1 MKEKYMTEAAKE
13 AYTGIENGHG
23 GPFGSVI
30 VKDDK
35 IVGRG
40 HNRVLYKQDPTCHGE
55 MEAIRDA
62 CKTLGTLT

>member
-40 HNRVLYKQDPTCHGE
+40 HNRVLYKQDST
-55 MEAIRDA
+55 
-62 CKTLGTLT
+62 

>member
-40 HNRVLYKQDPTCHGE
+40 HNRVLYKQDHLPRRNGSHP
-55 MEAIRDA
+55 RR
-62 CKTLGTLT
+62 L

>member
-40 HNRVLYKQDPTCHGE
+40 HNRVLYKQD
-55 MEAIRDA
+55 
-62 CKTLGTLT
+62 TLKIGRASCRERV

>member
-13 AYTGIENGHG
+13 AYTVIENGHG

-40 HNRVLYKQDPTCHGE
+40 HNRVLYRIPPATAKWKPSATPVKLWGL
-55 MEAIRDA
+55 M
-62 CKTLGTLT
+62 T

>member
-1 MKEKYMTEAAKE
+1 MTEAAKE

-55 MEAIRDA
+55 MEAIR
-62 CKTLGTLT
+62 

>member
-40 HNRVLYKQDPTCHGE
+40 HNRVLYKAKWKPSATPVKIWE
-55 MEAIRDA
+55 LM
-62 CKTLGTLT
+62 T